1 LETSTP
7 STCLFQLFL
16 PIVLYTGSFCI
27 AFAFTLVS
35 VCLDSNHKR
44 SGKSTQKIK
53 QFGGNI
59 NNSHT
64 KLQEKADHG
73 LDLRFESY
81 NQFTKTEPEGN
92 KPASSQ
98 LWKQFPIKQQDN

>member
-1 LETSTP
+1 
-7 STCLFQLFL
+7 LFQLFL

-27 AFAFTLVS
+27 AYIFTLVF
-35 VCLDSNHKR
+35 VCLGSNHKR

-53 QFGGNI
+53 KIGGNI

-73 LDLRFESY
+73 LGLQFESY
-81 NQFTKTEPEGN
+81 SQFTKTEPEGN

-98 LWKQFPIKQQDN
+98 LWNQFPIKQQGTRR